1 MRTQL
6 TLALLLTTLGQT
18 LACQNSSG
26 PGFTPNLDIAICQPT
41 AGNLSSNITHP
52 FFPMT
57 VGRQWT
63 LEGDDQ
69 GQAVVLQITALP
81 DTELVA
87 GIYVRVLEER
97 ETVGGALLEVSR
109 NFFVQ
114 TGDGTVCYYGEDV
127 DIYDN
132 GVIVSH
138 DGAWRAGVSGATPGI
153 FMPAAP
159 AVGQA
164 FEQEVAPGIAQDRV
178 TIKAVGE
185 TTVVPLGSY
194 SNTIRF
200 TETTPL
206 EPGAKSTKV
215 YAGGVGPLV
224 DDIVRLT
231 SVTP

>member
-18 LACQNSSG
+18 LACQDTSG
-26 PGFTPNLDIAICQPT
+26 PGFTPNLDIAVCQPT
-41 AGNLSSNITHP
+41 AGNLSSDITHP

-57 VGRQWT
+57 VGRQWV

-69 GQAVVLQITALP
+69 GQAVILQITALP

-87 GIYVRVLEER
+87 GVYTRVLEER

-138 DGAWRAGVSGATPGI
+138 DGAWRAGVSGAMPGI
-153 FMPAAP
+153 FMPATP
-159 AVGQA
+159 AAGQA

-194 SNTIRF
+194 SNTVRF
-200 TETTPL
+200 AETTPL

-215 YAGGVGPLV
+215 YASGVGPLV

-231 SVTP
+231 LVTP

>member
-18 LACQNSSG
+18 LACQDSSG
-26 PGFTPNLDIAICQPT
+26 PGFTPNLDIAVCQPA
-41 AGNLSSNITHP
+41 AGNLSSTITHP
-52 FFPMT
+52 YFPMT
-57 VGRQWT
+57 VGRQWV

-69 GQAVVLQITALP
+69 GQAVLLQVTVLP

-87 GIYVRVLEER
+87 GIYTRVLEER

-127 DIYDN
+127 DIYAN

-138 DGAWRAGVSGATPGI
+138 DGAWRAGVSGAMPGI
-153 FMPAAP
+153 FMPATP
-159 AVGQA
+159 AAGQA
-164 FEQEVAPGIAQDRV
+164 FEQEVASGIAQDRV

-185 TTVVPLGSY
+185 TTVVPLGTY
-194 SNTIRF
+194 STTIRF
-200 TETTPL
+200 KETTPL
-206 EPGAKSTKV
+206 EPGASSTKV
-215 YAGGVGPLV
+215 YASGVGPLV

-231 SVTP
+231 GMTP